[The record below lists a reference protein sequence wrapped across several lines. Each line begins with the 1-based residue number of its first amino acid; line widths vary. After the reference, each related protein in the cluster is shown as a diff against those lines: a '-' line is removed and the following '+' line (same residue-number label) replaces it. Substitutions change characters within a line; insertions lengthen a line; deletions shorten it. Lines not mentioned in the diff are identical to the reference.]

1 MLDNTFSADYFLH
14 NSFTVGNLLKKV
26 NIMKKDRG
34 EGLGEGITIPGCQS
48 WETESECELSSS
60 WMSDK

>member
-34 EGLGEGITIPGCQS
+34 GGVWGKASQYLGAKVGRQRVNVNCRLPG
-48 WETESECELSSS
+48 
-60 WMSDK
+60 